1 MKCLNENGVCCQLA
15 RYSIS
20 HSLSLPCSIH
30 GLNLTHF
37 RDNVLKQSSGIQT
50 ISGDWKF
57 GDVKMNGSLRS
68 TLINNLNFNND
79 IVRISRSEMNIIRA
93 TKTFSGLR
101 IRNLVCQNGCSVNE
115 VDLGEWI
122 AKAVLVNNNYTIQ
135 GTTYLRN
142 PVISHVDAL
151 ATVNNM
157 TFRADQILLK
167 TPRQSIYRDVHIG
180 NPENPL
186 QKLTFD
192 SIYLNYLNG
201 QNFTDFQLSLIQRPP
216 TTQRPIVAKVATN
229 MQFAEPLTI
238 ENLECFGQLNGVDF
252 SSMAAI
258 NYNRLSEYYRA
269 MIPELRSVADTFVG
283 EARTKIF
290 DRMALRQTLLVNEM
304 QKLYKL
310 NSMQGLNGDALYAVL
325 SQEADAK
332 RVQFYRWSVDAKR
345 LIPTEGN

>member
-1 MKCLNENGVCCQLA
+1 MASAVNWRAIQF
-15 RYSIS
+15 RY
-20 HSLSLPCSIH
+20 LFLPCSIH

-37 RDNVLKQSSGIQT
+37 RDNVLKKSSGIQT

-57 GDVKMNGSLRS
+57 ANVKMNGSLHS

-79 IVRISRSEMNIIRA
+79 IVRFSRHEMNIICA

-101 IRNLVCQNGCSVNE
+101 IRNLVCHNGCSVNE

-122 AKAVLVNNNYTIQ
+122 ARAVLVNNNYTIQ

-142 PVISHVDAL
+142 PVISRVDAL

-167 TPRQSIYRDVHIG
+167 TPRQSIYRDLHIG
-180 NPENPL
+180 NSENPL
-186 QKLTFD
+186 QKLTFE

-201 QNFTDFQLSLIQRPP
+201 QNFTAFHLSLIQRA
-216 TTQRPIVAKVATN
+216 TQRPIVANVATN

-238 ENLECFGQLNGVDF
+238 EDLECFVQVNGVDF
-252 SSMAAI
+252 SSMDAI
-258 NYNRLSEYYRA
+258 NSNRLSEYYRA
-269 MIPELRSVADTFVG
+269 MVPGLRTVAETFVG
-283 EARTKIF
+283 EIRTKMF

-310 NSMQGLNGDALYAVL
+310 NSMQGPNGDALYAVL
-325 SQEADAK
+325 SQDADTK
-332 RVQFYRWSVDAKR
+332 RVQFYGWSVDAKR
-345 LIPTEGN
+345 LTQTEGN